1 MTAECVHVSQ
11 YRYPSCPRLAMAL
24 PSNLFVTYVHYRD
37 TNARCFRCFW
47 QWLQVKVYSYWPS
60 MIICLVEATQ
70 TLLHAEL
77 RQSLLSFLELKFLQ
91 LGLQAL
97 QRLLPLAKLSPH
109 VDFAIL
115 IAIADLLLNL
125 LCPCLVHIN

>member
-1 MTAECVHVSQ
+1 
-11 YRYPSCPRLAMAL
+11 
-24 PSNLFVTYVHYRD
+24 
-37 TNARCFRCFW
+37 
-47 QWLQVKVYSYWPS
+47 

-109 VDFAIL
+109 IDFAIL
-115 IAIADLLLNL
+115 IAIADLLSNL
-125 LCPCLVHIN
+125 LCPCLVRIN